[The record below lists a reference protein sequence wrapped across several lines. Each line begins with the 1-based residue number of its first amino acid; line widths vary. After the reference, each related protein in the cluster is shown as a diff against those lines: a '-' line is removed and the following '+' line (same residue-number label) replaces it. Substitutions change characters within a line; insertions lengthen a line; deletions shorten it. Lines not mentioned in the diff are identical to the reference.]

1 MLSLDECKR
10 ILNKKEQKYTTEQI
24 KEIREVLYL
33 LASLTLQIKYNTNEE
48 FRRKKCNHIQ

>member
-24 KEIREVLYL
+24 REIREALYL
-33 LASLTLQIKYNTNEE
+33 LASLTLKIKYNTNEE

>member
-10 ILNKKEQKYTTEQI
+10 ILNKKEHKYTTEQI
-24 KEIREVLYL
+24 KEIREALYL

-48 FRRKKCNHIQ
+48 FRREKCNHIQ